1 MWMAMVVAF
10 LVFIG
15 LTAWITSN
23 RSTVPASAAVST
35 SDSSSAPSWLF
46 SLSSNAGSMKKNA
59 DGSYL
64 LTLTGAD
71 DAITA
76 FTDRPVRDTAVVPLS
91 RAVLAWSQVFASAP
105 PNAVLVE
112 HDPSGASDSFV
123 VELTDPKLLNAS
135 TIRFHAVLVQND
147 VQPASLKPIAN
158 AQYSVPPAT
167 FGTVSLFIDDVT
179 TTTVNYPAMSV
190 CMSSTGGELTPPGS
204 VTTSSETGSF
214 DTACKNAGGYVDH
227 TPGTHYTIPS

>member
-1 MWMAMVVAF
+1 MAF
-10 LVFIG
+10 LVVIG

-23 RSTVPASAAVST
+23 RTTDATASSG
-35 SDSSSAPSWLF
+35 SSSASSSVPSWLF
-46 SLSSNAGSMKKNA
+46 SLSSDAGSMKKNA

-76 FTDRPVRDTAVVPLS
+76 FTDRPVRDTAVVPLG
-91 RAVLAWSQVFASAP
+91 RAVIAWPQVFASAA

-123 VELTDPKLLNAS
+123 VVLTDPKLLNAS
-135 TIRFHAVLVQND
+135 TVTFRAELVQND

-158 AQYSVPPAT
+158 AQYVVPPT
-167 FGTVSLFIDDVT
+167 SFGTVSLFIDNVT

-190 CMSSTGGELTPPGS
+190 CISSTGGELTPPGS

-214 DTACKNAGGYVDH
+214 DNACKNAGGTVEQ
-227 TPGTHYTIPS
+227 TPGTHITMPS

>member
-1 MWMAMVVAF
+1 MVVAF